1 MVTKDADRDAGTQ
14 PQQLNAVGYRQF
26 RFSNQLILTDQT
38 YSRTVYLP
46 CNYDISELPFQNQAA
61 LAVDQNMQLGVT
73 PSIFLMICCHI

>member
-46 CNYDISELPFQNQAA
+46 CNYYISELPFQNQAA

-73 PSIFLMICCHI
+73 PSIF

>member
-1 MVTKDADRDAGTQ
+1 MVTKDADRDAGTR
-14 PQQLNAVGYRQF
+14 PQLLNAFGYQQF

-46 CNYDISELPFQNQAA
+46 CNYDISELLFQNQVA

-73 PSIFLMICCHI
+73 PSIF

>member
-14 PQQLNAVGYRQF
+14 PQLLNAVGYRQF

-46 CNYDISELPFQNQAA
+46 CNYDISELLFQNQVA

-73 PSIFLMICCHI
+73 PSIF

>member
-1 MVTKDADRDAGTQ
+1 MVTKDADRDAVTR
-14 PQQLNAVGYRQF
+14 PQAQLLNAVGYRQF

-46 CNYDISELPFQNQAA
+46 CNYDISELLFQNQAA

-73 PSIFLMICCHI
+73 PSIF

>member
-1 MVTKDADRDAGTQ
+1 MVTKDADRDAGTR
-14 PQQLNAVGYRQF
+14 PQLLNAVGYRQF

-46 CNYDISELPFQNQAA
+46 CNYDISELLFQNQAA

-73 PSIFLMICCHI
+73 PSIF